1 MSVIIA
7 GDQYA
12 GRDRSIA
19 TIVPKE
25 SGRQKVRIGME
36 GLFLIISREKPYFCI
51 RMKQRL

>member
-7 GDQYA
+7 GDRYA
-12 GRDRSIA
+12 ERDRSIV

-25 SGRQKVRIGME
+25 SGRQKVHIGME

-51 RMKQRL
+51 RMK